1 MKKIGHIQHA
11 NFYFLDAVISSQNIS
26 EGNKVFKTNAGKDF
40 SCNNQ
45 DLRLTESLWLKIKLE
60 KVNNKEVDGL
70 KKKIELAIKWNC
82 HCVCIM
88 LDCFILFF

>member
-26 EGNKVFKTNAGKDF
+26 EGKKVLKTNAGKEF
-40 SCNNQ
+40 SRNDK

-60 KVNNKEVDGL
+60 KVKNKE
-70 KKKIELAIKWNC
+70 INC
-82 HCVCIM
+82 
-88 LDCFILFF
+88 L

>member
-26 EGNKVFKTNAGKDF
+26 EGKKVFKINAGKEF
-40 SCNNQ
+40 SRNDK

-60 KVNNKEVDGL
+60 KVNNKEINL
-70 KKKIELAIKWNC
+70 L
-82 HCVCIM
+82 
-88 LDCFILFF
+88 

>member
-11 NFYFLDAVISSQNIS
+11 NFYFLDAVISSQKIS

-45 DLRLTESLWLKIKLE
+45 DFRLIESLWLKIKLE
-60 KVNNKEVDGL
+60 KENNKEVNGL
-70 KKKIELAIKWNC
+70 KKLNWE
-82 HCVCIM
+82 
-88 LDCFILFF
+88 

>member
-26 EGNKVFKTNAGKDF
+26 EGNKVFKSNAGKDF
-40 SCNNQ
+40 FCNDK

-60 KVNNKEVDGL
+60 KVKNKE
-70 KKKIELAIKWNC
+70 INC
-82 HCVCIM
+82 
-88 LDCFILFF
+88 L

>member
-70 KKKIELAIKWNC
+70 KKKFELAIKWNC

>member
-40 SCNNQ
+40 SCNDQ
-45 DLRLTESLWLKIKLE
+45 DLRLTE
-60 KVNNKEVDGL
+60 N
-70 KKKIELAIKWNC
+70 
-82 HCVCIM
+82 
-88 LDCFILFF
+88 

>member
-40 SCNNQ
+40 SCNDQ

-60 KVNNKEVDGL
+60 KVNNKEVSGL
-70 KKKIELAIKWNC
+70 QKIELAIKWNC
-82 HCVCIM
+82 HRVCIT
-88 LDCFILFF
+88 LDCFIFCF